1 MNSMANPVVHWEV
14 SGKDQKKLQEFYGE
28 LFDWKIEVHEEMGG
42 YGMVEQGE
50 GGISGGITGTQP
62 GASPNVTFY
71 VQVDDLQASLDKAE
85 SLGGKTLMP
94 PTDLPGVGRSF
105 AMFQDL
111 EDNAIG
117 LFKG

>member
-1 MNSMANPVVHWEV
+1 MANPVVHWEV
-14 SGKDQKKLQEFYGE
+14 SGKDQKKLQEFYAA
-28 LFDWKIEVHEEMGG
+28 LFDWKVDVHEEMGG
-42 YGMVEQGE
+42 YGLVAGQE
-50 GGISGGITGTQP
+50 GGIGGGIAGTQP
-62 GASPNVTFY
+62 GASPGVTIF

-85 SLGGKTLMP
+85 SPGGKAVMP
-94 PTDLPGVGRSF
+94 PSDIPDVGSF